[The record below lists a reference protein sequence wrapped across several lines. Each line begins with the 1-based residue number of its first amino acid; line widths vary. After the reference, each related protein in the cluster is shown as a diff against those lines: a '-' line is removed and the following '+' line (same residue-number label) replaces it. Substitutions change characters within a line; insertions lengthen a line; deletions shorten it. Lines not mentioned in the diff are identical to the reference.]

1 MNFTDIQF
9 DLLVYIEKYQEA
21 KLDTKTI
28 AEKTHYP
35 LEQVVSCL
43 EELQKL
49 ELLDDHHLLT
59 LKAYR
64 LLEPYRVKKAI
75 FMAAGFGSRMVPL
88 TLSMPKP
95 LIKVHGKRIIETL
108 LDAVLAAGINDIT
121 IVRGYQA
128 EAFDML
134 LAKYPMIKFI
144 ENPTYQEANNIGS
157 ALKFKDLMAN
167 AYILESDLVLSNPDI
182 IRKYELHSN
191 YMGKAVKYTNDWC
204 FDVKDGIIQA
214 VNSDGGYDC
223 YHMYGVSYWNEK
235 DAKQMSEDIPALYN
249 SEGGKQ
255 KYFDEVSLCY
265 FKDHYN
271 IHVRPVFEGD
281 IIEIDTFQELQ
292 EADPSY
298 QTK

>member
-1 MNFTDIQF
+1 MHFTDTQF
-9 DLLVYIEKYQEA
+9 DILVYIEKYQEQHQDDLTISNHTHYQPEIV
-21 KLDTKTI
+21 KKTI
-28 AEKTHYP
+28 
-35 LEQVVSCL
+35 
-43 EELQKL
+43 EELKKL
-49 ELLDDHHLLT
+49 ELLDKDHLLT

-95 LIKVHGKRIIETL
+95 LIKVNGQRIIETL
-108 LDAVLAAGINDIT
+108 LDAVLAAGITDIT

-134 LAKYPMIKFI
+134 LGKYPMIKFI
-144 ENPTYQEANNIGS
+144 ENPTYNEANNIGS

-167 AYILESDLVLSNPDI
+167 AYILESDLVLYNPDI
-182 IRKYELHSN
+182 IRKYELHTN
-191 YMGKAVKYTNDWC
+191 YMGKAVAYTNDWC
-204 FDVKDGIIQA
+204 FDVKDGIIEA
-214 VNSDGGYDC
+214 VHSEGGHDC
-223 YHMYGVSYWNEK
+223 YHMYGVSYWDK
-235 DAKQMSEDIPALYN
+235 AAAQQMTHDIPALYY

-255 KYFDEVSLCY
+255 KYFDEVALRY
-265 FKDHYN
+265 FKDHYT

-292 EADPSY
+292 QIDHNY
-298 QTK
+298 